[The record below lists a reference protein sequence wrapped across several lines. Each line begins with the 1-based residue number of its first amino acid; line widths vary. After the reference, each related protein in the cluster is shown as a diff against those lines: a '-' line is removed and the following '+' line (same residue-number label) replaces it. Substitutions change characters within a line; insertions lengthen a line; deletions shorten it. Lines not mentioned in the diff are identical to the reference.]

1 LGDSKP
7 AAGLYIVATP
17 LGNALDMTL
26 RAIAILRGADVI
38 AAEDTRVTQKLLA
51 IYGIKTPLISY
62 HDHNEREMAGR
73 LAHNISAGKSVALVS
88 DAGTPLISDPG
99 YRLLQSCI
107 AEQLPIHV
115 VPGPSAVI
123 SAIAVSGLPPLPFQ
137 FCGFIPPRG
146 RKNKL
151 AELKSIPA
159 THVFFESALRLV
171 ELLHDI
177 ESVMGNVPTSIA
189 RELTKKFEEVRR
201 GPISD
206 MIDYYTKNPPRGE
219 VTVMISTVDVAA
231 ENGSSRMDDM
241 LRELLPQMS
250 LKKAVAQTVEQTG
263 MAKRVVYGRA
273 LELQKTTDGE

>member
-1 LGDSKP
+1 MEIAINLAELSRILGDSKP

-62 HDHNEREMAGR
+62 HDHNEREMAKR

-123 SAIAVSGLPPLPFQ
+123 SSIAVSGLPPLPFQ

-189 RELTKKFEEVRR
+189 RINQKIRR
-201 GPISD
+201 GQARPHIRANRSLHQ
-206 MIDYYTKNPPRGE
+206 KPAARRGDRNDFNRRCRRRKW
-219 VTVMISTVDVAA
+219 VQPHGRHAA
-231 ENGSSRMDDM
+231 RIIAANEFEKGGGANG
-241 LRELLPQMS
+241 
-250 LKKAVAQTVEQTG
+250 
-263 MAKRVVYGRA
+263 
-273 LELQKTTDGE
+273 